1 MVGCKAPAAA
11 AHSHGLNILQN
22 GCNTVTRGRFY
33 QGPRIGAGDNVR
45 QLERNIGSVARKVAL
60 KVAQG
65 KGDVF
70 TVKIEELE
78 DYLGHEMFFHE
89 MARQELPPG
98 VATGLAVTEMGGEV
112 LFVVNIPPG
121 FTRDVDTGQ
130 HPSILMDADAT
141 DPTAIAQASAAVNAL
156 NGTAF
161 QRDLPVA
168 LHVRRSQDHILKH
181 LRRIK
186 VRGGF
191 AHAFNG
197 SAQQAAEF
205 VKLGFCLGFGGT
217 ATFPQ
222 AQRVRALLREV
233 PIANVVVE
241 TDAPDIPPSFL
252 GTMASNARNSPAYLP
267 RIGALLAEVRG
278 MSTDSF
284 AAATSA
290 NVRRV
295 LALG

>member
-1 MVGCKAPAAA
+1 MWIDSHCHLDSPEFDNDRDAVVAQARAADVEA
-11 AHSHGLNILQN
+11 IVNLPGHVNHFAQAK
-22 GCNTVTRGRFY
+22 VTRERYGCLTGY
-33 QGPRIGAGDNVR
+33 GIHPMWVAGPYTSSKREDIATLRTWVEREKPELIGEIGLDFFIPDFNQNEQEWFFSE
-45 QLERNIGSVARKVAL
+45 QLKIAR
-60 KVAQG
+60 
-65 KGDVF
+65 DF
-70 TVKIEELE
+70 
-78 DYLGHEMFFHE
+78 D
-89 MARQELPPG
+89 
-98 VATGLAVTEMGGEV
+98 LAV
-112 LFVVNIPPG
+112 
-121 FTRDVDTGQ
+121 
-130 HPSILMDADAT
+130 S
-141 DPTAIAQASAAVNAL
+141 
-156 NGTAF
+156 
-161 QRDLPVA
+161 

-222 AQRVRALLREV
+222 ANRVRALLRDV
-233 PIANVVVE
+233 PIENVVIE

-252 GTMASNARNSPAYLP
+252 GSMGSTARNNPAYLP
-267 RIGALLAEVRG
+267 RIGELLADVRG
-278 MSTDSF
+278 MSSAPF
-284 AAATSA
+284 AAATTA

>member
-1 MVGCKAPAAA
+1 MWIDSHCHLDSPEFNTDRDAVVAASCA
-11 AHSHGLNILQN
+11 AGVEAIVNLPGHVDHFAQAK
-22 GCNTVTRGRFY
+22 VTRERFGCLTGY
-33 QGPRIGAGDNVR
+33 GIHPMWVAGPYLQSKREDIATLRAWVEREKPDVIGEIGLDYFIPDFDQSEQEWFFSE
-45 QLERNIGSVARKVAL
+45 QLKIAR
-60 KVAQG
+60 
-65 KGDVF
+65 DF
-70 TVKIEELE
+70 
-78 DYLGHEMFFHE
+78 
-89 MARQELPPG
+89 
-98 VATGLAVTEMGGEV
+98 
-112 LFVVNIPPG
+112 
-121 FTRDVDTGQ
+121 
-130 HPSILMDADAT
+130 
-141 DPTAIAQASAAVNAL
+141 
-156 NGTAF
+156 
-161 QRDLPVA
+161 DLPVS

-222 AQRVRALLREV
+222 AQRVRTLLREV

-252 GTMASNARNSPAYLP
+252 GTMGSRARNSPAYLP
-267 RIGALLAEVRG
+267 QIGVMLAEVRG
-278 MSTDSF
+278 MPVDAF
-284 AAATSA
+284 AAATTA

-295 LALG
+295 LGLG

>member
-1 MVGCKAPAAA
+1 MWIDSHCHLDSPEFDVDRDDVVTQSRAAGVEAIVNLPGHVDHFARAKATRERYGCLTGYGIHPMWVA
-11 AHSHGLNILQN
+11 
-22 GCNTVTRGRFY
+22 
-33 QGPRIGAGDNVR
+33 GPSMSSKR
-45 QLERNIGSVARKVAL
+45 
-60 KVAQG
+60 
-65 KGDVF
+65 
-70 TVKIEELE
+70 E
-78 DYLGHEMFFHE
+78 D
-89 MARQELPPG
+89 
-98 VATGLAVTEMGGEV
+98 VATLRVWVERERPELIGEIGLD
-112 LFVVNIPPG
+112 FFIPD
-121 FTRDVDTGQ
+121 FNQSEQEWFFSEQLKIARD
-130 HPSILMDADAT
+130 
-141 DPTAIAQASAAVNAL
+141 
-156 NGTAF
+156 F
-161 QRDLPVA
+161 DLPVS

-222 AQRVRALLREV
+222 ALRVRALLREV
-233 PIANVVVE
+233 PIGNVVVE

-252 GTMASNARNSPAYLP
+252 GTMGSGARNSPAFLP
-267 RIGALLAEVRG
+267 QIGEMLAQVRG
-278 MSTDSF
+278 MTADAF
-284 AAATSA
+284 ALATSA